1 VLQYRI
7 LAAWQRLPPG
17 PPGGFVHPGR
27 LGARYAR
34 KPHPRSTWNNYERRE
49 PAGVSSS
56 WCGGEVPIDL
66 AWLLCLN
73 VKHLAATLWEPYY
86 RIIYEIIDDRLF
98 VVVIALGHRREI
110 YR

>member
-1 VLQYRI
+1 
-7 LAAWQRLPPG
+7 
-17 PPGGFVHPGR
+17 
-27 LGARYAR
+27 
-34 KPHPRSTWNNYERRE
+34 
-49 PAGVSSS
+49 
-56 WCGGEVPIDL
+56 
-66 AWLLCLN
+66 LLCLN